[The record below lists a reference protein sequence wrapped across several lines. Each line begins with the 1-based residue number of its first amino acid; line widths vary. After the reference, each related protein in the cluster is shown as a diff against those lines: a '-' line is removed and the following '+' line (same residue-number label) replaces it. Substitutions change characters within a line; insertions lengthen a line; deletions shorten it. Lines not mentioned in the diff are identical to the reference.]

1 MVADA
6 VIVFVLYNGV
16 AGCELCELLIKQFD
30 KHCLSEQLSSMKISV
45 YNTLR
50 ALLVFSTEAKYFALN
65 GKVFVAYLFILNSS
79 IKISW
84 IY

>member
-1 MVADA
+1 
-6 VIVFVLYNGV
+6 
-16 AGCELCELLIKQFD
+16 
-30 KHCLSEQLSSMKISV
+30 MKISV

>member
-1 MVADA
+1 
-6 VIVFVLYNGV
+6 
-16 AGCELCELLIKQFD
+16 
-30 KHCLSEQLSSMKISV
+30 MKISV

-65 GKVFVAYLFILNSS
+65 GKAVVAYLFILNSS